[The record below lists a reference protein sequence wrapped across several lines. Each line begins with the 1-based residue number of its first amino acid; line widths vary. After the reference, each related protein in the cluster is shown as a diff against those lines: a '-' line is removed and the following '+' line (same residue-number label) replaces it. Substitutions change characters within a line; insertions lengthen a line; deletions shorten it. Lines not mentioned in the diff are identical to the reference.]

1 MPIRNL
7 TEKRRLPRLG
17 KIHLG
22 IKVNGPKGQYPQPVD
37 YFVCPPEIQEVYGE
51 KPNALEITFVS
62 DDLEACA
69 SQWYRAYKQ
78 TTGLVCKGNGYTAD
92 ALLDTDKLRKT
103 GGEITAAVWAG
114 STSKHVVRQPIDCP
128 GEGFDGEAPCPLY
141 AAKGCKRLMMLQFV
155 VVGVGGIGV
164 WQIDTSSINSIQNVN
179 GFLEM
184 LKALT
189 GGRIAGIPLT
199 LRLVPHEVAPD
210 GHKKTVRVLE
220 LATDKTMP
228 ELLKAG
234 EGPVAQLLLPPPD
247 DELPE
252 DFFSEQAAEPVE
264 GEIVD
269 PEEEGEPGPP
279 LASDDPGLD
288 DRASGPGLAPGA
300 ERDDLP
306 NLGPAKAPRQ
316 RRAAPAAP
324 LPAAG
329 NGGEPAPR
337 LDRDGYFVLLQSEGL
352 TVNDMAATLGCDP
365 TEVWP
370 KTKAWINE
378 PAASGRSVRGLLEL
392 AREETSKREA
402 PAPAPML

>member
-1 MPIRNL
+1 MSPIRNL
-7 TEKRRLPRLG
+7 TERRRLPRLG

-22 IKVNGPKGQYPQPVD
+22 IKVDGPKGQYPQPVD
-37 YFVCPPEIQEVYGE
+37 YFVCPEAIQEVYGE

-92 ALLDTDKLRKT
+92 ALLDTDKLKKA

-128 GEGFDGEAPCPLY
+128 GEGFDGNPPCPLY

-189 GGRIAGIPLT
+189 NGRVAGIPLT

-210 GHKKTVRVLE
+210 GHKKTVHVLE
-220 LATDKTMP
+220 LHTDKTMP
-228 ELLKAG
+228 ELLTAG

-252 DFFSEQAAEPVE
+252 DFFPEQAAEPVE
-264 GEIVD
+264 GEYKE
-269 PEEEGEPGPP
+269 PEEAEAPSAPPPPATNGRLDVDGYYSLLRREGVP
-279 LASDDPGLD
+279 LAAV
-288 DRASGPGLAPGA
+288 ASFLGCPATSVWEKTKEWVKAEDGRNVSALLALVKEKMFA
-300 ERDDLP
+300 EP
-306 NLGPAKAPRQ
+306 VQPA
-316 RRAAPAAP
+316 
-324 LPAAG
+324 LT
-329 NGGEPAPR
+329 GEPA
-337 LDRDGYFVLLQSEGL
+337 
-352 TVNDMAATLGCDP
+352 
-365 TEVWP
+365 
-370 KTKAWINE
+370 
-378 PAASGRSVRGLLEL
+378 
-392 AREETSKREA
+392 
-402 PAPAPML
+402 

>member
-22 IKVNGPKGQYPQPVD
+22 VKVDGPKGQYPKPVD
-37 YFVCPPEIQEVYGE
+37 YLVCPPEIQEVYGE
-51 KPNALEITFVS
+51 KPKALEITFVS

-69 SQWYRAYKQ
+69 SQWLRAYKQ

-92 ALLDTDKLRKT
+92 ALLDTDKLKQA
-103 GGEITAAVWAG
+103 GGELTAAVWA
-114 STSKHVVRQPIDCP
+114 SSKSKHVVRQPIDCP
-128 GEGFDGEAPCPLY
+128 GEGFDGEPPCPLY

-155 VVGVGGIGV
+155 VIGVGGIGV

-189 GGRIAGIPLT
+189 GGRVAGIPLT
-199 LRLVPHEVAPD
+199 LRLVPLEVAPD
-210 GHKKTVRVLE
+210 GHKKTVHVLE
-220 LATDKTMP
+220 LHTDKTMT
-228 ELLKAG
+228 ELLTAG

-252 DFFSEQAAEPVE
+252 DFFPELGEPVE
-264 GEIVD
+264 GEILD
-269 PEEEGEPGPP
+269 QQPP
-279 LASDDPGLD
+279 AA
-288 DRASGPGLAPGA
+288 ASGPSLAPGA
-300 ERDDLP
+300 EREDLP

-316 RRAAPAAP
+316 RRGTPPTPA
-324 LPAAG
+324 PAAG
-329 NGGEPAPR
+329 NGEEPTRR
-337 LDRDGYFVLLQSEGL
+337 LDVDGYFLLLEGEGL
-352 TVNDMAATLGCDP
+352 TVNDMAETLGCEP

-370 KTKAWINE
+370 ATKAWVNE
-378 PAASGRSVRGLLEL
+378 TPGRSVKGLLEL
-392 AREETSKREA
+392 ATLVRQKREA
-402 PAPAPML
+402 PAESAQPALIEDNPPE

>member
-1 MPIRNL
+1 MSPIRNL
-7 TEKRRLPRLG
+7 TERRRLPRLG
-17 KIHLG
+17 KVHLG
-22 IKVNGPKGQYPQPVD
+22 IKVDGPKGQYPKPVD
-37 YFVCPPEIQEVYGE
+37 YFVCPPAVQEVYGE

-92 ALLDTDKLRKT
+92 ALLDTDKLKKA

-128 GEGFDGEAPCPLY
+128 GEGFDGNPPCPLY

-184 LKALT
+184 LKTLT
-189 GGRIAGIPLT
+189 NGRVAGIPLT

-210 GHKKTVRVLE
+210 GHKKTVHVLE
-220 LATDKTMP
+220 LHTDKTMP
-228 ELLKAG
+228 ELLMAG

-252 DFFSEQAAEPVE
+252 DFFPEQAAEPVV
-264 GEIVD
+264 GEIVE
-269 PEEEGEPGPP
+269 PEEEALAEALADAVNAHAPVQPEPTTPVQAPRPAPKPASRSKADADALMGRISVM
-279 LASDDPGLD
+279 LADYGLTAFELCD
-288 DRASGPGLAPGA
+288 HLACQPTQAVAKVTEWVRAKEGRTVRILLEEIREAKGLAA
-300 ERDDLP
+300 EP
-306 NLGPAKAPRQ
+306 KESEQ
-316 RRAAPAAP
+316 AP
-324 LPAAG
+324 LSA
-329 NGGEPAPR
+329 
-337 LDRDGYFVLLQSEGL
+337 
-352 TVNDMAATLGCDP
+352 
-365 TEVWP
+365 
-370 KTKAWINE
+370 
-378 PAASGRSVRGLLEL
+378 
-392 AREETSKREA
+392 
-402 PAPAPML
+402 